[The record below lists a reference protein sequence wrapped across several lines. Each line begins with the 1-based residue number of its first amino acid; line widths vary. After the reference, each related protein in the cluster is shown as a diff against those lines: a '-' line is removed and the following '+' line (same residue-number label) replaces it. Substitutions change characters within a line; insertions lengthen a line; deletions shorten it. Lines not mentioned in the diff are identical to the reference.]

1 MSEFKK
7 IANAIH
13 QLEYNVNLKRGIIYL
28 EGEIDTYSAP
38 FLLERVNAIRD
49 LRMDEFAE
57 TAGIEV
63 DDPINLYITSPGGDV
78 NGLTALVDIMQSLT
92 CKINTYAIG
101 HAESAAIWV
110 LAAGTG
116 TRYIAP
122 NTELM
127 VHEMATWLK
136 GPSSDIENDAKH
148 IVTQQK
154 NLYNLLGELSGKT
167 ADFWREKINKQ
178 NLYLTPETCIEY
190 GLADKIILPSS
201 L

>member
-1 MSEFKK
+1 MSEFSRVS
-7 IANAIH
+7 NAIH
-13 QLEYNVNLKRGIIYL
+13 QLEYNVNLRRSIIYL

-38 FLLERVNAIRD
+38 FFLERVNAIRD
-49 LRMDEFAE
+49 LRREEFAE
-57 TAGIEV
+57 TDGIGI
-63 DDPINLYITSPGGDV
+63 DDPVNLYITSPGGDV
-78 NGLTALVDIMQSLT
+78 NGLTALVDIIEALT
-92 CKINTYAIG
+92 CKVNTYGIG

-116 TRYIAP
+116 TRFVAP

-148 IVTQQK
+148 IVSQQK
-154 NLYNLLGELSGKT
+154 NLYDLLGKLSGKT

-190 GLADKIILPSS
+190 GLADKIIAPNTL
-201 L
+201 